1 MAIVNINVSVTN
13 PPKPS
18 QLLKSGAMISAGGT
32 TLAAGTYKLLTSAT
46 DLTTIVT
53 PDKTIATIVW
63 ATNVVTV
70 TLSAPHGWTTGDL
83 IPVVISGVA
92 PTGYNG
98 AYTATI
104 TSTTAFTYPLATSPG
119 TATTMGKVTAVTT
132 LEVQQ
137 MNTTFWAQGA
147 SRAVYVLELG
157 EVSNTAAITALA
169 TFIAGDV
176 SLGNT
181 YQTFFSYLVPREW
194 DDEST
199 FKTLVNNYTSPGSL
213 VKFFVSTTIST
224 YEGWVTGKYPNVFA
238 GVEAPG
244 IGSTEF
250 SMAGPFQS
258 SLANDP
264 GSSNMVPPMAYRF
277 MYGVTEYPPAG
288 NGTLLKTLQD
298 NNINYI
304 GSAAEGGLSNKML
317 VAGHMLDG
325 NPFNYWYAVAWC
337 AINLE
342 LDLANEVINGSNTT
356 INPLYYEQ
364 RGIDRLQNRSLK
376 TLRSGISYGLI
387 LGQVI
392 DTRLN
397 QSDFNDAF
405 NKGSYAGNAVINAV
419 PFSSYT
425 GLNPSD
431 YADGKYNG
439 LSAVI
444 TPKRGFE
451 SITFNLNVTNF
462 VGA

>member
-18 QLLKSGAMISAGGT
+18 NLLKSGALVSTGGT
-32 TLAAGTYKLLTSAT
+32 TLTPGSFQLLTSKD
-46 DLTTIVT
+46 DLKSLIS
-53 PDKTIATIVW
+53 PAKTISAIAWV
-63 ATNVVTV
+63 TNTVTV
-70 TLSAPHGWTTGDL
+70 TLTESLGWSDGDKV
-83 IPVVISGVA
+83 PVVIDGVA
-92 PTGYNG
+92 PKGYNG
-98 AYTATI
+98 AFTATV
-104 TSTTAFTYPLATSPG
+104 TGDKTLTYTLSSDPG
-119 TATTMGKVTAVTT
+119 TATTMGTVTAVATG
-132 LEVQQ
+132 EIQQ
-137 MNTTFWAQGA
+137 MNTTYWAQGT

-157 EVSNTAAITALA
+157 ELSVPAAVAALSD
-169 TFIAGDV
+169 FIDEDI

-181 YQTFFSYLVPREW
+181 YQKFFSYLMPREW
-194 DDEST
+194 DTETT
-199 FKTLVNNYTSPGSL
+199 FKTLANNYTSPGSL
-213 VKFFVSTTIST
+213 VKFFVTTTIAT
-224 YEGWVTGKYPNVFA
+224 YESWVSGKYPNVFA
-238 GVEAPG
+238 GVEAPA
-244 IGSTEF
+244 IGATEF
-250 SMAGPFQS
+250 SMAAPFQS

-304 GSAAEGGLSNKML
+304 GTAAEGGLSNKML

-325 NPFNYWYAVAWC
+325 MPFNYWYSVAWC

-356 INPLYYEQ
+356 TNPLYYEQ
-364 RGIDRLQNRSLK
+364 RGIDRLQNRALK

-392 DTRLN
+392 DTRLT
-397 QSDFNDAF
+397 QDAF
-405 NKGSYAGNAVINAV
+405 NEAYEKGTYAGSAVINAV
-419 PFSSYT
+419 PFASYT
-425 GLNPSD
+425 SLNQSD

>member
-18 QLLKSGAMISAGGT
+18 NLLKSGALVSTGGT
-32 TLAAGTYKLLTSAT
+32 TLTPGSFQLLTSKD
-46 DLTTIVT
+46 DLKSLVSPAKAIS
-53 PDKTIATIVW
+53 TIAW
-63 ATNVVTV
+63 ATNTVTV
-70 TLSAPHGWTTGDL
+70 TLVESLGWSDGDKV
-83 IPVVISGVA
+83 PVFIDGVA
-92 PTGYNG
+92 PKGYNG
-98 AYTATI
+98 AYTATV
-104 TSTTAFTYPLATSPG
+104 TGDKTLTYTLNTDPG
-119 TATTMGKVTAVTT
+119 SATTMGTVTAVAAG
-132 LEVQQ
+132 EIQQ
-137 MNTTFWAQGA
+137 MNTTYWAQGT

-157 EVSNTAAITALA
+157 ELSVPAAVAALGN
-169 TFIAGDV
+169 FIDEDI

-181 YQTFFSYLVPREW
+181 YQKFFSYLVPREW
-194 DDEST
+194 DTETT
-199 FKTLVNNYTSPGSL
+199 FKTLANNYTSPGSL
-213 VKFFVSTTIST
+213 VKFFVTTTIAT
-224 YEGWVTGKYPNVFA
+224 YEAWVSGKYPNVFA
-238 GVEAPG
+238 GVEAPA
-244 IGSTEF
+244 IGATEF
-250 SMAGPFQS
+250 SMAAPFQS

-304 GSAAEGGLSNKML
+304 GTAAEGGLSNKML

-325 NPFNYWYAVAWC
+325 MPFNYWYSVAWC

-356 INPLYYEQ
+356 TNPLYYEQ
-364 RGIDRLQNRSLK
+364 RGIDRLQNRALK

-392 DTRLN
+392 DTRLT
-397 QSDFNDAF
+397 QDAF
-405 NKGSYAGNAVINAV
+405 NEAYEKGTYAGSAVINAV
-419 PFSSYT
+419 PFASYT
-425 GLNPSD
+425 SLNQSD

>member
-18 QLLKSGAMISAGGT
+18 NLLKSGALVSTGGT
-32 TLAAGTYKLLTSAT
+32 TLTPGSFQLLTSKD
-46 DLTTIVT
+46 DLKSLVS
-53 PDKTIATIVW
+53 PAKTISAIAW
-63 ATNVVTV
+63 ETNTVTV
-70 TLSAPHGWTTGDL
+70 TLAESPGWSDGDKV
-83 IPVVISGVA
+83 PVVIEGVV
-92 PTGYNG
+92 PKGYNG
-98 AYTATI
+98 AFTATV
-104 TSTTAFTYPLATSPG
+104 TGDKTLTYTLNADPG
-119 TATTMGKVTAVTT
+119 TATTMGTVTAVAAG
-132 LEVQQ
+132 EIQQ
-137 MNTTFWAQGA
+137 MNTTYWAQGT

-157 EVSNTAAITALA
+157 EMNVKSAVAALG
-169 TFIAGDV
+169 TFIDEDT

-181 YQTFFSYLVPREW
+181 YQKFFSYLVPREW
-194 DDEST
+194 DAEPT
-199 FKTLVNNYTSPGSL
+199 FKTLANNYTSPGAL
-213 VKFFVSTTIST
+213 VKFFVTTTIAT
-224 YEGWVTGKYPNVFA
+224 YQEWVSGKYPNVFA
-238 GVEAPG
+238 GVEAPS
-244 IGSTEF
+244 IGATEF
-250 SMAGPFQS
+250 SMAAPFQS

-298 NNINYI
+298 NHINYI
-304 GSAAEGGLSNKML
+304 GTAAEGGLSNKML

-325 NPFNYWYAVAWC
+325 MPFNYWYSVAWC

-356 INPLYYEQ
+356 VNPLYYDQ
-364 RGIDRLQNRSLK
+364 QGIGRLQRRALK

-392 DTRLN
+392 DTQLT
-397 QSDFNDAF
+397 QESFNAEYE
-405 NKGSYAGNAVINAV
+405 KGSYAGNAVINAV
-419 PFSSYT
+419 PFADYT
-425 GLNPSD
+425 SLNQSD

-439 LSAVI
+439 LSAVV
-444 TPKRGFE
+444 TPRRGFE

>member
-18 QLLKSGAMISAGGT
+18 NLLKSGALVSTGGT
-32 TLAAGTYKLLTSAT
+32 TLTPGSFQLLTSKD
-46 DLTTIVT
+46 DLKSLVS
-53 PDKTIATIVW
+53 PAKTISAIAW
-63 ATNVVTV
+63 ATNTVTV
-70 TLSAPHGWTTGDL
+70 TLAESPGWSDGDKV
-83 IPVVISGVA
+83 PVIIEGVA
-92 PTGYNG
+92 PKGYNG
-98 AYTATI
+98 AFTATV
-104 TSTTAFTYPLATSPG
+104 TGDKTLTYTLNADPG
-119 TATTMGKVTAVTT
+119 TATTMGTVTAVAAG
-132 LEVQQ
+132 EIQQ
-137 MNTTFWAQGA
+137 MNTTYWAQGT

-157 EVSNTAAITALA
+157 ELSVPAAVAALSD
-169 TFIAGDV
+169 FIDEDI

-181 YQTFFSYLVPREW
+181 YQKFFSYLVPREW
-194 DDEST
+194 DAEPT
-199 FKTLVNNYTSPGSL
+199 FKTLANNYTSPGAL
-213 VKFFVSTTIST
+213 VKFFVTTTIAT
-224 YEGWVTGKYPNVFA
+224 YQEWVSGKYPNVFA
-238 GVEAPG
+238 GVEAPS
-244 IGSTEF
+244 IGATEF
-250 SMAGPFQS
+250 SMAAPFQS

-298 NNINYI
+298 NHINYI
-304 GSAAEGGLSNKML
+304 GTAAEGGLSNKML

-325 NPFNYWYAVAWC
+325 MPFNYWYSVAWC

-356 INPLYYEQ
+356 VNPLYYDQ
-364 RGIDRLQNRSLK
+364 QGIGRLQRRALK

-392 DTRLN
+392 DTQLT
-397 QSDFNDAF
+397 QESFNAEYE
-405 NKGSYAGNAVINAV
+405 KGSYAGNAVINAV
-419 PFSSYT
+419 PFADYT
-425 GLNPSD
+425 SLNQSD

-439 LSAVI
+439 LSAVV
-444 TPKRGFE
+444 TPRRGFE